1 MRYVVLLRGV
11 NVGGKNKVPMADLK
25 RCLEGQGLDDVRT
38 YIQSGN
44 VVLNSSLP
52 ASEVAARIGQV
63 LPREF
68 DLDRQV
74 LGVVAL
80 EEHAYKAVV
89 SQAPD
94 GFGADTDK
102 YRYYVLFPIGTSTAQ
117 AIKEIDTRPGVD
129 SMWQGEVAIYYRLPS
144 LKSPDAGKSWLT
156 RVAQKPIYQSLTM
169 RNWSTTVKLLHL
181 LEQMPAD
188 RRGAKNARG

>member
-1 MRYVVLLRGV
+1 MRHVVLLRGV

-25 RCLEGQGLDDVRT
+25 RCLEAQGFDDVRT

-44 VVLNSSLP
+44 VVLNSTLP
-52 ASEVAARIGQV
+52 AAEVAARIGQV

-68 DLDRQV
+68 DLDRRV

-89 SQAPD
+89 SQAPA
-94 GFGADTDK
+94 GFGADTAT

-117 AIKEIDTRPGVD
+117 AVEEIDARPGVD

-144 LKSPDAGKSWLT
+144 LESPDAGKSHLN
-156 RVAQKPIYQSLTM
+156 RVTQKPIYQSLTM
-169 RNWSTTVKLLHL
+169 RNWNTTVKLLHL

-188 RRGAKNARG
+188 RRDATDA